1 MYFQF
6 DTETNIFIRAFEK
19 PCTFSFKRD
28 GDVYT
33 AGIDHFKLSNSEL
46 LKIGIKVG
54 SIVKPE
60 ITDDSMKYGAPT
72 DDEVNLTRTYPVV
85 QKSDEMIAN
94 ETLGEQI
101 KTYEDKLESL
111 NESDKL
117 MARISE
123 DLIDV
128 LITKGVIVEDDIAK
142 KDVLTDR
149 KAVRASLGTDPR
161 PLLDEAVK

>member
-6 DTETNIFIRAFEK
+6 DTETNVFIRAFEK
-19 PCTFSFKRD
+19 PRAFSFKRD
-28 GDVYT
+28 GDVFT

-46 LKIGIKVG
+46 LKLGIKVG

-72 DDEVNLTRTYPVV
+72 DDAVNLTRTYPVV
-85 QKSDEMIAN
+85 LKSDEIIAN
-94 ETLGEQI
+94 ETLNEQI

-128 LITKGVIVEDDIAK
+128 LITKGVIVEDDITK

-161 PLLDEAVK
+161 PALEE